1 MRLCLDVGG
10 TYIKYGLFNEEGQ
23 WETRGKLPTQRQ
35 SIDDFFDP
43 IHRLITEIEKKY
55 QITVMGLSFPG
66 FINRKTGEA
75 VYSGAIAPLHGKN
88 ICHELSQRLA
98 KQYPI
103 FIENDANCA
112 ALAEMHSGN
121 AQETDSFVL
130 LTLGTGVGGAIVVD
144 GHVLSGAH
152 FRGGEFGMMVTD
164 FQQNGY
170 RSLHELAS
178 TSALMTEYRR
188 VKGDSF
194 VEEEAI
200 FSEINQLDV
209 QKVVEKWSHYVG
221 ILIYNLSVTL
231 DPQKILIGG
240 GISQNEKL
248 IPIIEK
254 ALQKNPYWQDFE
266 VPLETCLHH
275 NDSGIL
281 GALHL
286 IETQGGRK

>member
-10 TYIKYGLFNEEGQ
+10 TYIKYGLFNTAGQ
-23 WETRGKLPTQRQ
+23 WEIQGKVTTQRQ

-43 IHRLITEIEKKY
+43 ICQLIAEIEKTY
-55 QITVMGLSFPG
+55 QITAIGLSFPG
-66 FINRKTGEA
+66 FINQKTGEA

-88 ICHELSQRLA
+88 ICHELSQRLV
-98 KQYPI
+98 KTYPI

-112 ALAEMHSGN
+112 ALAEMYSGN
-121 AQETDSFVL
+121 AQETESFVL
-130 LTLGTGVGGAIVVD
+130 LTLGTGVGGAIIVD
-144 GHVLSGAH
+144 GQVLSGAH

-194 VEEEAI
+194 IQEEAI
-200 FSEINQLDV
+200 FSEIDQPGIDEVIEN
-209 QKVVEKWSHYVG
+209 WSHYVG

-240 GISQNEKL
+240 GISQNDRL

-254 ALQKNPYWQDFE
+254 ALEQNPYWHDFK
-266 VPLETCLHH
+266 VPLVTCLHH
-275 NDSGIL
+275 NNSGVL